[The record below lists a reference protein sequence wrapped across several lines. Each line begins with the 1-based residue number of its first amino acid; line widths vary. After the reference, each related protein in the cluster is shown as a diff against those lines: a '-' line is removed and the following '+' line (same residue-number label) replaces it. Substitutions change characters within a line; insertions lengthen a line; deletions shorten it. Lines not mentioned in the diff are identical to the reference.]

1 MPAHGELTAIPSV
14 ITSAG
19 VFVCLEWALQRGA
32 PGVVGV
38 CGRAVFRVWAGRMSY
53 PPHGG
58 VAGWPGGCVGVGPRG
73 SGVVCCW
80 LDCGPP
86 ALVPESAV
94 RGVGPYREASVPRAV
109 VGLPSRR
116 KLKLNLSAQ
125 GRSPPV
131 DVSPPPS
138 SVPDCGPTVA
148 RGARGSCGPV
158 HLRWA
163 SIATCFY
170 NGPGADPPHCPTPRG
185 VSSRR
190 TQRPGRVPPDGVRKN
205 GNALEYHV
213 P

>member
-1 MPAHGELTAIPSV
+1 LSGVSLS
-14 ITSAG
+14 SAG
-19 VFVCLEWALQRGA
+19 LIACPPKGGTRCCWRG
-32 PGVVGV
+32 
-38 CGRAVFRVWAGRMSY
+38 WAGRVLGVGRAHELS
-53 PPHGG
+53 PSWRGG
-58 VAGWPGGCVGVGPRG
+58 RVAGRCVWVGPWG

-86 ALVPESAV
+86 ALVPEPAV